1 MRYQPT
7 TRIWALSVSAVALIA
22 SPWALPLSAA
32 PPAAPASGKSAPAN
46 STATKAPATK
56 TPVNKA
62 APTKSP
68 STKSS
73 ATKSPANKAAAE
85 APLFDYKE
93 ITLDNGLRVITLED
107 FSCPVVNVQLW
118 YHVGSKDEDEKRQGF
133 AHMFE
138 HMMFR
143 GTGRLGPTD
152 HFDFIRKTG
161 GTCNAYTSFDQT
173 VYHETLPS
181 SQLEL
186 ALWLEAERM
195 SGLKIDQTSF
205 DTERKVVEEERRMGL
220 NRPFGTLFEQIMAN
234 VYHKHPYRWTPIGKI
249 PHLRA
254 SEVQELREF
263 WNRYYVPNN
272 ATLVI
277 VGAVKHAEA
286 QQLAKRHFG
295 WIPRASDPP
304 RVKATEPMP
313 TEARAITLNEANAP
327 APLVGVIFRTTAHAH
342 EDEIPLE
349 LLGKILVGDNS
360 SRLYRSLVAEKKL
373 AVQTIDI
380 GNTLEQDGLYFAGA
394 VVPPFGAKPEAALAA
409 VEAEIK
415 RLREEPVSEHELTK
429 ARNQM
434 LKDTV
439 ESTLTVEGKAS
450 MLGRAAV
457 LEGRPARAN
466 ERLDAIR
473 RVTIDDLSRVAK
485 KYLAPERLTAVT
497 IPASGGGPGGAK
509 NPEEDAPITAKPET
523 KAPPPGRPGVA
534 RAAGS
539 LATPPVSTIAGGQL
553 PDYPHTTHTL
563 PNGLKVIV
571 VPNHEV
577 PYVSVQLGML
587 AGAWTEPKPGVASM
601 ALDLLTKGTKKHNE
615 AQLADELGTYAISL
629 NSSGGMDS
637 SSLSADCL
645 TEQLGRT
652 LGLMAEVALEPT
664 FPADEFDTLRG
675 QVLAG
680 LKVSSRQP
688 TYVVR
693 REFQH
698 RLFGEHPYARTAT
711 GEIGDVNKLKLEDL
725 RAWWIKY
732 ARPDMAVLIF
742 AGDVEPK
749 RAIELAEKSFGGW
762 KAEGPKPDVKL
773 PAFPAASGTHIYLVD
788 DPSSTQAQIYVGQ
801 LGIPRQDPQ
810 YFATRVLN
818 GYFGGAF
825 TSRLNETIRVKKG
838 LTYGARGGFSPQ
850 RFGGEFVVSTF
861 SKTESTAAALQA
873 VFDEVRRL
881 QSEPPSADELG
892 KTKSYLLGNFVIDR
906 ETPEDVAGDL
916 WTIETNKL
924 PADYYQRE
932 LTAVAG
938 TGEDACV
945 QVARDRLDPSKMVVV
960 VVGAADKL
968 KAELEKIAPVTV
980 VKQD

>member
-1 MRYQPT
+1 MRLLPT
-7 TRIWALSVSAVALIA
+7 TRRWALSVATAALIA
-22 SPWALPLSAA
+22 SLWALPLSAA
-32 PPAAPASGKSAPAN
+32 PPATPAAGKPAPSK
-46 STATKAPATK
+46 STARKAPA
-56 TPVNKA
+56 KA
-62 APTKSP
+62 APTKA
-68 STKSS
+68 
-73 ATKSPANKAAAE
+73 ATAKSPASKAAAE

-93 ITLDNGLRVITLED
+93 ITLDNGLHVITLED

-118 YHVGSKDEDEKRQGF
+118 YHVGSKDEQETRQGF

-143 GTGRLGPTD
+143 GTKRLGPTD
-152 HFDFIRKTG
+152 HFDFIRRTG

-195 SGLKIDQTSF
+195 SGLKIDQKSF

-220 NRPFGTLFEQIMAN
+220 NRPFGTLEEQIMAD
-234 VYHKHPYRWTPIGKI
+234 VFHEHPYRWTPIGKI

-254 SEVQELREF
+254 SAVQELRDF

-286 QQLAKRHFG
+286 QQLAKRNFG
-295 WIPRASDPP
+295 WIPRAADPP

-313 TEARAITLNEANAP
+313 TAARAITLHEANAP
-327 APLVGVIFRTTAHAH
+327 APLVGVIFRTTAYADK
-342 EDEIPLE
+342 DEVPLE

-373 AVQTIDI
+373 AVQTVDI
-380 GNTLEQDGLYFAGA
+380 GNTLEQDGLVFAAA

-409 VEAEIK
+409 VEAEIN
-415 RLREEPVSEHELTK
+415 RLREEPVSDHELTK

-434 LKDTV
+434 LKETV
-439 ESTLTVEGKAS
+439 ESTLTVEGKAAL
-450 MLGRAAV
+450 LGRAAL
-457 LEGRPARAN
+457 LEGGAARAN

-473 RVTIDDLSRVAK
+473 RVTIADLTRVAK
-485 KYLAPERLTAVT
+485 QYLAPERLTAVT
-497 IPASGGGPGGAK
+497 IPASGGGPGGKK

-523 KAPPPGRPGVA
+523 NPPPPGRPGVA
-534 RAAGS
+534 RPAGS
-539 LATPPVSTIAGGQL
+539 LTSPPLAAVAGGQL
-553 PDYPHTTHTL
+553 PDYPHTTQTL

-577 PYVSVQLGML
+577 PYVSVRLGLL
-587 AGAWTEPKPGVASM
+587 AGAWTESKPGVASM
-601 ALDLLTKGTKKHNE
+601 TLDLLTKGTKKHNE

-629 NSSGGMDS
+629 NGSGGMDS

-645 TEQLGRT
+645 TEQLERT
-652 LGLMAEVALEPT
+652 LGLLAEVALEPT
-664 FPADEFDTLRG
+664 FPAGEFDTLRG

-688 TYVVR
+688 TYLVR
-693 REFQH
+693 RELHH
-698 RLFGEHPYARTAT
+698 RLFGGHPYARTAT
-711 GEIGDVNKLKLEDL
+711 GEIDDVNKLELGDL
-725 RAWWIKY
+725 RAWWTRF

-742 AGDVEPK
+742 AGDVEPD
-749 RAIELAEKSFGGW
+749 RAIELAKKTFGGW
-762 KAEGPKPDVKL
+762 EAEGPKPDVKL
-773 PAFPAASGTHIYLVD
+773 PAFPAPSGTHIYLVD
-788 DPSSTQAQIYVGQ
+788 DPTSTQSQICVGQ

-810 YFATRVLN
+810 YFTTRVVN

-825 TSRLNETIRVKKG
+825 TSRLNETIRVKRG
-838 LTYGARGGFSPQ
+838 LTYGAHGGFSPQ

-861 SKTESTAAALQA
+861 SKTESTSAALQA

-892 KTKSYLLGNFVIDR
+892 KTKSYLVGNFVIDR

-916 WTIETNKL
+916 WTIQVNNL
-924 PADYYQRE
+924 PDDYYQRE

-938 TGEDACV
+938 TGQDACV
-945 QVARDRLDPSKMVVV
+945 QVARERIDPAKMVVV

-980 VKQD
+980 VKEE